1 MANRIEK
8 KSTNFTAKEKAA
20 LKLNP
25 SSTLK
30 KAPSNQIGQF
40 EPAPP
45 ARTTKNLTR
54 FKKSNLI

>member
-8 KSTNFTAKEKAA
+8 KSTFTVKDKAA
-20 LKLNP
+20 LKINP
-25 SSTLK
+25 SATLK

-54 FKKSNLI
+54 FKKSHLI